1 MSKDAID
8 IRADI
13 PEVLIG
19 FLRKVLS
26 DDSSVTAV
34 VLVPVKLGWGLV
46 QDVVLQTPF
55 GATTY
60 RVYGFAPIEAR
71 LQVERVGNRCNFVL
85 AA

>member
-1 MSKDAID
+1 MSKDATD

-13 PEVLIG
+13 PEVLIR

-26 DDSSVTAV
+26 DDSSVTTI
-34 VLVPVKLGWGLV
+34 VLVPVKLGWGSV
-46 QDVVLQTPF
+46 QDVVLQAPF
-55 GATTY
+55 GATTH